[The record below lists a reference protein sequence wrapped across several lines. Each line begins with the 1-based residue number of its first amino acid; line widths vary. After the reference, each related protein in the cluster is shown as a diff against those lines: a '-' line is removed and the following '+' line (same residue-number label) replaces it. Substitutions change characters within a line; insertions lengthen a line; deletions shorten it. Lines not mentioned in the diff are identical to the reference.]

1 MSNPTG
7 LDRLALA
14 VLSAGAAMAVLG
26 ACQAP
31 TTVIGRINGQSPSVH
46 TGAKKPVLPAA
57 ARQRPQLLVKFKS
70 RLEAT
75 EMTTFRAAFGLR
87 NVSLIPAISVFVE
100 EVTTDRP
107 VGEVLRELQASPLVE
122 YAELNQEIRIEP

>member
-14 VLSAGAAMAVLG
+14 VLSAGVAIAVLG

-31 TTVIGRINGQSPSVH
+31 TTVIGRNNAQGSSVR
-46 TGAKKPVLPAA
+46 TGARSPVVPPAA
-57 ARQRPQLLVKFKS
+57 QQRPQVLVKFKA
-70 RLEAT
+70 RLQAT

-87 NVSLIPAISVFVE
+87 HVSIIPGISVYVE
-100 EVTTDRP
+100 EVTSDRP
-107 VGEVLRELQASPLVE
+107 LGEVLRELQASPLVE

>member
-1 MSNPTG
+1 MSTPNG

-14 VLSAGAAMAVLG
+14 ILSAGVAISVLG

-31 TTVIGRINGQSPSVH
+31 TTVIGRLNGQSPSVR
-46 TGAKKPVLPAA
+46 TGAKKPVHPAA
-57 ARQRPQLLVKFKS
+57 ALQRPQLLVKFKA
-70 RLEAT
+70 RLQAT

-87 NVSLIPAISVFVE
+87 NVSMIAAIGVYVE
-100 EVTTDRP
+100 EVSTDRP